1 MTAGF
6 QITQAT
12 INQQAGNC
20 VVALRAALLQIV
32 EFQTWL
38 AGVGAAGLESTYSFS
53 SGDAATLVSAF
64 NDLNDMNTI
73 YNGNTSIHLTNT
85 YNYTQFAKQLTAYS

>member
-1 MTAGF
+1 MAAGF

-20 VVALRAALLQIV
+20 VIALRNALLQIT

-38 AGVGAAGLESTYSFS
+38 AGVGSAGLQSTYGFS
-53 SGDAATLVSAF
+53 SADAATMVSAF

-73 YNGNTSIHLTNT
+73 YNGGTSIHLTNT